1 MRSKDVLKR
10 YMSHVYLS
18 PLGLGIA
25 WALPEVRLGYRTR
38 KIEVLA
44 KQLAVRDEYAFGFD
58 AEFTPVAQG
67 RTALVQLASK
77 SLVVLAHVHR
87 LARLPPSLS
96 ALLHDRS
103 LLKIGVGVLDSGTSL
118 PRLSTL
124 ASASWRPPR
133 RRHGPCVPPAQSRLE
148 RAQR

>member
-38 KIEVLA
+38 EIEVLA
-44 KQLAVRDEYAFGFD
+44 KQLAVRSEYAFGFD

-67 RTALVQLASK
+67 
-77 SLVVLAHVHR
+77 
-87 LARLPPSLS
+87 
-96 ALLHDRS
+96 
-103 LLKIGVGVLDSGTSL
+103 
-118 PRLSTL
+118 
-124 ASASWRPPR
+124 
-133 RRHGPCVPPAQSRLE
+133 
-148 RAQR
+148 

>member
-10 YMSHVYLS
+10 YMSHVYLL

-38 KIEVLA
+38 EIEVLA
-44 KQLAVRDEYAFGFD
+44 KQLAVRSEYAFGFD

-77 SLVVLAHVHR
+77 SLVMLAHVHR

-103 LLKIGVGVLDSGTSL
+103 LLKIGVSVLDNGTSL
-118 PRLSTL
+118 PPLEYLNQCLEYVNFGRCALM
-124 ASASWRPPR
+124 PPR
-133 RRHGPCVPPAQSRLE
+133 MS
-148 RAQR
+148 